1 MAVWA
6 YECRSCPPGSTWW
19 VARMRIDEVAP
30 ATNVLRVKVGKEWRC
45 AIVDRRQAVEIEEQ
59 LLREA
64 IPSDPVDCPECAA
77 QPAAAPVREAAPPAR
92 ATGSLQAAAI
102 SIADHRMMVVLVPL
116 DVVQS
121 PGEAEMLVADLGPRF
136 GGVDIVLLGQDD
148 DGTPHYHGDADLVS
162 LLAEVPVDRMP
173 WKAYPLG

>member
-19 VARMRIDEVAP
+19 VDRTRTNEVAP
-30 ATNVLRVKVGKEWRC
+30 TTNVLRVKVGKEWRC
-45 AIVDRRQAVEIEEQ
+45 AVVDRRQSVEIEEQ

-148 DGTPHYHGDADLVS
+148 NGTPHYHGDADLVS